1 MPTNN
6 AASQNANADIASLSY
21 EQAREE
27 LVAVV
32 TQLEA
37 GGTSLEQSLA
47 LWERGEALAKR
58 CEAWLAGAQERIE
71 QARRATVDSTAES
84 TESDDEDED
93 Y

>member
-1 MPTNN
+1 MPTKDTGE
-6 AASQNANADIASLSY
+6 AKNADIASLSY

-32 TQLEA
+32 SQLEA

-47 LWERGEALAKR
+47 LWERGEALAQR

-71 QARRATVDSTAES
+71 QSRQASAQNQ
-84 TESDDEDED
+84 ED
-93 Y
+93 

>member
-6 AASQNANADIASLSY
+6 AETPNVNADIANLSY

-47 LWERGEALAKR
+47 LWERGEAVANR

-71 QARRATVDSTAES
+71 QARQATA
-84 TESDDEDED
+84 DDAANGENDAN
-93 Y
+93 

>member
-1 MPTNN
+1 MPNN
-6 AASQNANADIASLSY
+6 SAASQNINADIASLSY

-37 GGTSLEQSLA
+37 GGTSLEESLA

-71 QARRATVDSTAES
+71 QARQASSDSAKAE
-84 TESDDEDED
+84 DEDED